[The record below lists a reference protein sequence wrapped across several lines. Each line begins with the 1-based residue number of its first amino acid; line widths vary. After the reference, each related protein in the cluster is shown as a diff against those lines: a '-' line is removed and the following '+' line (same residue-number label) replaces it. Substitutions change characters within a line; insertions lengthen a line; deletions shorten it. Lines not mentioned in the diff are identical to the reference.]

1 MFLFDNTKA
10 LKRSLIQM
18 QDNICKIPVYF
29 PRLKHDGNND
39 NYKSTDNSGN
49 NNINYSNDIKDE
61 NYININNIITMIIQ
75 F

>member
-29 PRLKHDGNND
+29 PRLKHDGNNND
-39 NYKSTDNSGN
+39 NYKNTDNSSNSN
-49 NNINYSNDIKDE
+49 NNYTIMTLRMK
-61 NYININNIITMIIQ
+61 IIPVSIISSL
-75 F
+75 